1 MKNRYRMTISMFAL
15 AHIVAFSSLMAG
27 QFIVKIALDTSQF
40 SPFVSGVVSGLP
52 GAVFASYFLWSIKLP
67 DGRYLFRQ
75 WDGENLRFATPTQI
89 ALFYLITF
97 AAFSPL
103 FYRLFWY

>member
-1 MKNRYRMTISMFAL
+1 MNIRNRMTISMFVL
-15 AHIVAFSSLMAG
+15 AHIVLFWSFMAG
-27 QFIVKIALDTSQF
+27 QFIVRVVLDTSQF
-40 SPFVSGVVSGLP
+40 SPFVSGLISGLP
-52 GAVFASYFLWSIKLP
+52 GAMFGAYLLWSIKLP

-75 WDGENLRFATPTQI
+75 WEGDNLKFATPPQI